1 MSDPETT
8 GAPVERSDA
17 RPESVPVVTAPAPA
31 ASGEVRK
38 RRPRY
43 PGKNPRRF
51 EHKYKELRA
60 EQYPEAAAHIESRG
74 KTLAG
79 SHRPILVAE
88 ILEVLDPK
96 PGEFGVDCTL
106 GHAGHALELL
116 RRLRADGASGRL
128 IGLDVDPMEMP
139 RAESRVRAAGH
150 GPEAFQGVASNF
162 AGLAGVLE
170 RVGWGL
176 PSVILAD
183 LGVSS
188 MQIDNPER
196 GFTFKHDGPL
206 DLRLNPTR
214 GVPASDWLASVRVGR
229 LETALREGADEP
241 RAASLAAALV
251 AARDKVGF
259 RRTKVLAEW
268 LRAWPDPATPR
279 EEVEK
284 LVRRVFQALRIA
296 VNDEYSA
303 LDTWLRNLPGCLA
316 PGGRVAVLTFHSGE
330 DRRVKHAFRAGLD
343 AGLYSEISEE
353 VRRPGAEELRAN
365 PRSAPAKLRW
375 ARRAGE

>member
-8 GAPVERSDA
+8 GAPVERGDA
-17 RPESVPVVTAPAPA
+17 QPGSVPAVTAPAPA

-96 PGEFGVDCTL
+96 PGGFGVDCTL

-116 RRLRADGASGRL
+116 GRLRADGASGRL

-150 GPEAFQGVASNF
+150 GP
-162 AGLAGVLE
+162 
-170 RVGWGL
+170 
-176 PSVILAD
+176 
-183 LGVSS
+183 
-188 MQIDNPER
+188 
-196 GFTFKHDGPL
+196 
-206 DLRLNPTR
+206 
-214 GVPASDWLASVRVGR
+214 
-229 LETALREGADEP
+229 
-241 RAASLAAALV
+241 
-251 AARDKVGF
+251 
-259 RRTKVLAEW
+259 
-268 LRAWPDPATPR
+268 
-279 EEVEK
+279 
-284 LVRRVFQALRIA
+284 
-296 VNDEYSA
+296 
-303 LDTWLRNLPGCLA
+303 
-316 PGGRVAVLTFHSGE
+316 
-330 DRRVKHAFRAGLD
+330 
-343 AGLYSEISEE
+343 
-353 VRRPGAEELRAN
+353 
-365 PRSAPAKLRW
+365 
-375 ARRAGE
+375 

>member
-1 MSDPETT
+1 M
-8 GAPVERSDA
+8 
-17 RPESVPVVTAPAPA
+17 
-31 ASGEVRK
+31 
-38 RRPRY
+38 
-43 PGKNPRRF
+43 
-51 EHKYKELRA
+51 
-60 EQYPEAAAHIESRG
+60 
-74 KTLAG
+74 
-79 SHRPILVAE
+79 
-88 ILEVLDPK
+88 
-96 PGEFGVDCTL
+96 
-106 GHAGHALELL
+106 
-116 RRLRADGASGRL
+116 
-128 IGLDVDPMEMP
+128 
-139 RAESRVRAAGH
+139 
-150 GPEAFQGVASNF
+150 
-162 AGLAGVLE
+162 LE

-206 DLRLNPTR
+206 DLRLKPTR
-214 GVPASDWLASVRVGR
+214 GVAASEWLASVRVGR